1 MRVETSEVGRRSQFD
16 SKDHRTL
23 IGSADANP
31 NFKISLLQV
40 DSHENKTIQEERHLD
55 HLHKALHA
63 LVFTMGSLHAGTIE
77 MSAVIGLSTTPTF
90 ERF

>member
-1 MRVETSEVGRRSQFD
+1 MD

-31 NFKISLLQV
+31 NFKISLLHVGSRDNQ
-40 DSHENKTIQEERHLD
+40 TIQEERHLD
-55 HLHKALHA
+55 YLHKTLHA

-77 MSAVIGLSTTPTF
+77 MSAVIGVSTTSTF